1 MAQPIDLILSH
12 LKDPQKT
19 NKGYKAKCPNHD
31 DKRASL
37 TISEGD
43 DGRVLLKCFAGC
55 PTEEIVKA
63 VGLKMK
69 DLFPKKRGG
78 RGKKPGKTSA
88 HLHTSKEKAKTIKDS
103 LCSTDSTP
111 NAQVHRG
118 CTLQQYAEVKKL
130 PVYFLRG
137 LGLSD
142 ITYQGNNAI
151 KIPYYDETGNEIA
164 VRVRTALEKTDNGDD
179 RFKWK
184 KGSKLC
190 LYGLNRSYG
199 ERCRIVV
206 EGESD
211 CQTLWLHGFPAL
223 GIPGAN
229 NWKEDRDSLYF
240 EGIDP
245 IYVVLEPDAGG
256 EAIKTWLRR
265 SKIKDRVKIINL
277 GGYKDPSE
285 LYLIDPIHFKKQ
297 FKAALDAAIPWVDF
311 ERVEAERIKSES
323 WAKCRVIAESPSILD
338 IFGAALL
345 RCGVAGEERTA
356 KILFLALVTRYL
368 QRPVSIALK
377 GPSSGGK
384 SFLTE
389 SVLKF
394 FPRSAYYA
402 LTSMSEHSLAYSE
415 EPLKNRFLVIYEVAG
430 LASDLASYMLR
441 SLLSEG
447 CIKYETVEKTKDGL
461 KPKLIQREGPTGV
474 IVTTT
479 SVRLH
484 PENETRLISIT
495 VSDTREQ
502 TRAVLKALAQKV
514 EDEIDFTQWQAF
526 HEWLDHAEHRVVI
539 PYAEQLAEMIPPIAV
554 RLRRDFTTVL
564 NLIKSHAILHQ
575 VTRERDNE
583 GKIVATHQDYA
594 VVRELVKDLISDGVG
609 ATVPPTIRETVE
621 AVKKITEG
629 GKPPARV
636 AQVANLLKIDR
647 SSATRRIRT
656 AVDKGYLLN
665 TENQK
670 GKPNQIVLGD
680 SLPEEQEILPLPEK
694 LGVCSCAAK
703 KQGIG
708 ISSPPL
714 PNDNDGYMVTDGRFD
729 TLKDSLLEANRSN
742 KGLVES
748 GRESAG
754 DRKETNLKE
763 III

>member
-19 NKGYKAKCPNHD
+19 NKGYKAKCPNHH

-78 RGKKPGKTSA
+78 RGNKPGKTSA
-88 HLHTSKEKAKTIKDS
+88 QLHTSGEKAKAIKDS
-103 LCSTDSTP
+103 LCSTNNTP
-111 NAQVHRG
+111 NAQVHRE
-118 CTLQQYAEVKKL
+118 CTLQQYAEAKKL
-130 PVYFLRG
+130 PVDFLRG

-142 ITYQGNNAI
+142 ITYQANDALR
-151 KIPYYDETGNEIA
+151 IPYYNETGDEIA
-164 VRVRTALEKTDNGDD
+164 VRIRTALEKTENGDD

-184 KGSKLC
+184 KGSKIC
-190 LYGLNRSYG
+190 LYGLNRSYR
-199 ERCRIVV
+199 ETSRIVV

-223 GIPGAN
+223 GIPGAD
-229 NWKEDRDSLYF
+229 NWKEDRDTPHF

-245 IYVVLEPDAGG
+245 IYVVIEPDAGG
-256 EAIKTWLRR
+256 EAVKSWLRR
-265 SKIKDRVKIINL
+265 SRIKGRARLISFN
-277 GGYKDPSE
+277 GFKDPSE
-285 LYLIDPIHFKKQ
+285 LYLNDPSHFKER
-297 FKAALDAAIPWVDF
+297 FKAGLDAAIPWVDF
-311 ERVEAERIKSES
+311 DRVEAERIKSES
-323 WAKCRVIAESPSILD
+323 WAKCSVIAESPSILD

-384 SFLTE
+384 SFLAE

-394 FPRSAYYA
+394 FPPSAYYA
-402 LTSMSEHSLAYSE
+402 LTSMSERSLAYSE
-415 EPLKNRFLVIYEVAG
+415 EPLRNRFLVIYEVAG

-447 CIKYETVEKTKDGL
+447 CIKHETVEKTRDGF

-502 TRAVLKALAQKV
+502 TRAVLKVLAQGV
-514 EDEIDFTQWQAF
+514 EDEIDFTQWQAL
-526 HEWLDHAEHRVVI
+526 HEWLDHTEHRVVI
-539 PYAEQLAEMIPPIAV
+539 PYAEQLAEMIPPIDV

-564 NLIKSHAILHQ
+564 HLITSHAILHQ
-575 VTRERDNE
+575 ATREKDVKGR
-583 GKIVATHQDYA
+583 IIATLQDYA

-609 ATVPPTIRETVE
+609 ATAQHTIRETVE
-621 AVKKITEG
+621 AIKKITEG
-629 GKPPARV
+629 EKPPAHV
-636 AQVANLLKIDR
+636 AQVARLLNIDR
-647 SSATRRIRT
+647 SSATRRIKT
-656 AVDKGYLLN
+656 AIEKGYLIN
-665 TENQK
+665 IENQK
-670 GKPNQIVLGD
+670 GKPNRIVLGD
-680 SLPEEQEILPLPEK
+680 PLPEEQEILPLPEK
-694 LGVCSCAAK
+694 LGVCSCVVK
-703 KQGIG
+703 NEGID
-708 ISSPPL
+708 ISSPL
-714 PNDNDGYMVTDGRFD
+714 PNNNDGYMVTDDR
-729 TLKDSLLEANRSN
+729 LDSGVRNQKIVGS
-742 KGLVES
+742 
-748 GRESAG
+748 REI
-754 DRKETNLKE
+754 E
-763 III
+763 ISKYPKR